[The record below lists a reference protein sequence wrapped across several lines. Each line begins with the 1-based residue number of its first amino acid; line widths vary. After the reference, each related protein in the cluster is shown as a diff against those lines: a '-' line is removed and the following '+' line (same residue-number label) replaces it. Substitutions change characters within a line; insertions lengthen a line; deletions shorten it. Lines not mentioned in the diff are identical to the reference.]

1 MDKSKPEDKPLEA
14 KRQHHTREFKIEAV
28 RQLEE
33 GKVSGTQ
40 LSLMLGVKRSIIY
53 RWKKELATHG
63 PDVSFPGKGETRT
76 DEQTEIR
83 RFKRQLAKEKRCQTK
98 FSKSVEKG
106 VRLHFSQLKM

>member
-1 MDKSKPEDKPLEA
+1 MDKSKPENQPLEA
-14 KRQHHTREFKIEAV
+14 KRQRHTREFKIEAV

-40 LSLMLGVKRSIIY
+40 LLLMLGVKRSIIY

-76 DEQTEIR
+76 DEQTEIQ

-106 VRLHFSQLKM
+106 VSYIFHS